1 MYWPR
6 IGFAAFFLAAVL
18 SAQQPAAPRFDVV
31 SIRAVPPNAPTV
43 MRDFEFTPVLPGGQ
57 YVDSRAWLPLMIAF
71 AYDMKNLNLDEQ
83 LVGLPNWAK
92 NQIYE
97 VAAKPAEG
105 FPALSPAE
113 NVQQVLQNQFGL
125 HLASATGPVEYWVV
139 DHIEPPTDN

>member
-71 AYDMKNLNLDEQ
+71 AYDMVGYNDTHFPESPPATNFLDNHHSFSSNGPTAQ
-83 LVGLPNWAK
+83 LWGDGRNTRP
-92 NQIYE
+92 
-97 VAAKPAEG
+97 
-105 FPALSPAE
+105 
-113 NVQQVLQNQFGL
+113 
-125 HLASATGPVEYWVV
+125 
-139 DHIEPPTDN
+139 